1 MLATPEHL
9 RKLGA
14 TVVEVDRGGLATYH
28 GPGQLVGYPILDLR
42 PRDRD
47 VHRYLR
53 DLEQALID
61 TLQECAIP
69 AQRIEKK
76 TGVWV
81 GDRKIAS
88 IGVRFSRWISSH
100 GFALNATTDL
110 SYFSHIV
117 PCGMPTVTM
126 TSVLHRRPTQPTW
139 LGSAR
144 ASRTT
149 WRRSSRF
156 GTWTTFHP
164 RCATCL
170 RQFKKIEWKR
180 CGNCQGR
187 RSSSATLPQS
197 CAGCDFHRSRSWFDP
212 AAGSGQAGSPRT
224 ESVLTNHE
232 VGAHTPRTE
241 FPYTPN
247 GSPAHLERPFRL
259 GMIVWSA
266 VHCPIATCS
275 QPACGV
281 HLRSMQRFQRSQ
293 PSQIERSPLQPRHGL
308 LR

>member
-53 DLEQALID
+53 GLEQALID
-61 TLQECAIP
+61 TLQECPIP

-100 GFALNATTDL
+100 GFALNVTTDL

-117 PCGMPTVTM
+117 PCAC
-126 TSVLHRRPTQPTW
+126 RR
-139 LGSAR
+139 
-144 ASRTT
+144 
-149 WRRSSRF
+149 
-156 GTWTTFHP
+156 
-164 RCATCL
+164 
-170 RQFKKIEWKR
+170 
-180 CGNCQGR
+180 
-187 RSSSATLPQS
+187 
-197 CAGCDFHRSRSWFDP
+197 
-212 AAGSGQAGSPRT
+212 
-224 ESVLTNHE
+224 
-232 VGAHTPRTE
+232 
-241 FPYTPN
+241 
-247 GSPAHLERPFRL
+247 
-259 GMIVWSA
+259 
-266 VHCPIATCS
+266 
-275 QPACGV
+275 
-281 HLRSMQRFQRSQ
+281 
-293 PSQIERSPLQPRHGL
+293 
-308 LR
+308 

>member
-1 MLATPEHL
+1 MTVRCSPRRSTL
-9 RKLGA
+9 RRLGA

-42 PRDRD
+42 PRNRD

-100 GFALNATTDL
+100 GFALNVTTDL

-126 TSVLHRRPTQPTW
+126 TSVAQDDVCCT
-139 LGSAR
+139 G
-144 ASRTT
+144 
-149 WRRSSRF
+149 
-156 GTWTTFHP
+156 
-164 RCATCL
+164 
-170 RQFKKIEWKR
+170 
-180 CGNCQGR
+180 GR
-187 RSSSATLPQS
+187 HS
-197 CAGCDFHRSRSWFDP
+197 
-212 AAGSGQAGSPRT
+212 
-224 ESVLTNHE
+224 
-232 VGAHTPRTE
+232 
-241 FPYTPN
+241 
-247 GSPAHLERPFRL
+247 
-259 GMIVWSA
+259 
-266 VHCPIATCS
+266 
-275 QPACGV
+275 
-281 HLRSMQRFQRSQ
+281 
-293 PSQIERSPLQPRHGL
+293 RHGL
-308 LR
+308 APRAHRAPPGAGLRASVPGRLSTHAVRHACGSSRR

>member
-1 MLATPEHL
+1 MSAWDLQRRLAAARQTDAIPDVVLLLEHPHTYTIGRRGDDSEVLATPEHL
-9 RKLGA
+9 RRLGA

-42 PRDRD
+42 PRNRD

-100 GFALNATTDL
+100 GFALNVTNDL

-126 TSVLHRRPTQPTW
+126 TSVAQEMSVCTGGRHSRHMAWLRARMAHHLAQVFALRYLDDFPPTLCDMLAAVQEDRVE
-139 LGSAR
+139 A
-144 ASRTT
+144 
-149 WRRSSRF
+149 
-156 GTWTTFHP
+156 
-164 RCATCL
+164 L
-170 RQFKKIEWKR
+170 R
-180 CGNCQGR
+180 
-187 RSSSATLPQS
+187 
-197 CAGCDFHRSRSWFDP
+197 
-212 AAGSGQAGSPRT
+212 
-224 ESVLTNHE
+224 
-232 VGAHTPRTE
+232 
-241 FPYTPN
+241 
-247 GSPAHLERPFRL
+247 
-259 GMIVWSA
+259 
-266 VHCPIATCS
+266 
-275 QPACGV
+275 
-281 HLRSMQRFQRSQ
+281 
-293 PSQIERSPLQPRHGL
+293 
-308 LR
+308 